1 MLPIVK
7 ASKLKS
13 ECVIPTRMMCDQV
26 EIDVNTL
33 IDWFISPMKKFFG
46 KQEYEQSEYNEFES
60 LIEVRIAD

>member
-13 ECVIPTRMMCDQV
+13 ECVIPTRMMSDKV

-33 IDWFISPMKKFFG
+33 IDWFISPFKKFFG
-46 KQEYEQSEYNEFES
+46 KQEYEQTNYDEFES